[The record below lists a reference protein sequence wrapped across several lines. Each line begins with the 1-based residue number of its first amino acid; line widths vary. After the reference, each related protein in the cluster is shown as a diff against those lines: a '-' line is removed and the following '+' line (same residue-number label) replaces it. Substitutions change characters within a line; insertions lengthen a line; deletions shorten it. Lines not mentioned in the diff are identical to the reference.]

1 MPYDDIVLEVEDKM
15 EKALNVLTG
24 EFKGVRTG
32 RASLG
37 MVDPIRVDYFG
48 VPTPLKSL
56 ASVSVAVPHRIQ
68 SSWAYEAL
76 TASVSM

>member
-37 MVDPIRVDYFG
+37 MGGSNSGRLFWSPYPFEITRID
-48 VPTPLKSL
+48 
-56 ASVSVAVPHRIQ
+56 HRART
-68 SSWAYEAL
+68 SDDHD
-76 TASVSM
+76 